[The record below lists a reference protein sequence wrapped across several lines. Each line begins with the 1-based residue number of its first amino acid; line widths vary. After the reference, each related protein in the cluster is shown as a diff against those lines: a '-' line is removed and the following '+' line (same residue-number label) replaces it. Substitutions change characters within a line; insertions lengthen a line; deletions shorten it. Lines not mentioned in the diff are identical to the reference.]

1 MKASDDEAG
10 AAFAADL
17 AAAELLAED
26 HRAAATRRAYI
37 SDLEALQGYLRA
49 RGKPVQLP
57 VPPAYVAAF
66 VAHEALGDPAA
77 GRAPRAI
84 ATIERR
90 LRGISA
96 MHRDGGHDDPTKHP
110 SVRNALRGARKR
122 LRDQPVGRKSA
133 LKLEDLEQMLKRI
146 PNTHAGR
153 RDRAVLLLGLAG
165 ALRRSEL
172 VALQG
177 EDITH
182 TGEGILVRIRASKT
196 DQTGKGFTIPIARG
210 DRDSLCAVRALENW
224 RAASG
229 IHNGPLFVQVRKG
242 DHITDRQL
250 SDKAVA
256 LIIKARAQAVGL
268 DPELLAGHSLRAGGI
283 TQARRNG
290 HDEGEIAKL
299 SGHKNIAILRTY
311 LRPDDD
317 FEGTAQVLR
326 SDRWARFL
334 SPKAP

>member
-1 MKASDDEAG
+1 MPSRRGEPTPPTSRRCNATFAPAASRWRCRSRHRMSRRSSPMRRSAILLPASRRERSRRSSVACAG
-10 AAFAADL
+10 SARCTATTATT
-17 AAAELLAED
+17 
-26 HRAAATRRAYI
+26 TRR
-37 SDLEALQGYLRA
+37 
-49 RGKPVQLP
+49 
-57 VPPAYVAAF
+57 
-66 VAHEALGDPAA
+66 
-77 GRAPRAI
+77 
-84 ATIERR
+84 
-90 LRGISA
+90 
-96 MHRDGGHDDPTKHP
+96 TKHP

-146 PNTHAGR
+146 PNTNAGR
-153 RDRAVLLLGLAG
+153 RDRALLLLGLAG

-182 TGEGILVRIRASKT
+182 TGEGILVRIRTSKT

-224 RAASG
+224 QAASG
-229 IHNGPLFVQVRKG
+229 IHNGALFVQVRKG
-242 DHITDRQL
+242 DHITERQL

-326 SDRWARFL
+326 SDRGPR
-334 SPKAP
+334 

>member
-1 MKASDDEAG
+1 MQATDDDRSD
-10 AAFAADL
+10 AFAADL

-26 HRAAATRRAYI
+26 HRAAATRRAYTA
-37 SDLEALQGYLRA
+37 DLQALQGYLRA
-49 RGKPVQLP
+49 RGKPVALP

-66 VAHEALGDPAA
+66 VAHEALGDLAA
-77 GRAPRAI
+77 GLAPKAI

-96 MHRDGGHDDPTKHP
+96 MHRDDGHDDPTKHP

-122 LRDQPVGRKSA
+122 LRGQPVGRKSA

-146 PNTHAGR
+146 PNTNAGR
-153 RDRAVLLLGLAG
+153 RDRALLLLGLAG

-172 VALQG
+172 VALHA
-177 EDITH
+177 EDITR
-182 TGEGILVRIRASKT
+182 TGEGILVKVRASKT

-210 DRDSLCAVRALENW
+210 DNDTLCAVKALQDW

-229 IHNGPLFVQVRKG
+229 NREGPLFVQVRKG
-242 DHITDRQL
+242 DHITDGQL

-256 LIIKARAQAVGL
+256 LILKARAEAVGL

-326 SDRWARFL
+326 SDRRERE
-334 SPKAP
+334 SH